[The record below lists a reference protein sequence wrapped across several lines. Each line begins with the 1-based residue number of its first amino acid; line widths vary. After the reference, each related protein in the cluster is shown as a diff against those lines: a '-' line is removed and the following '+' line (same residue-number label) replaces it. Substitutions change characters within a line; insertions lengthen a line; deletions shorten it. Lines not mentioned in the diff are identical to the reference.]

1 MSTNPFDFQLPILE
15 PGHAGGSGK
24 GFLYSAHSGASY
36 TVRRLICN
44 RPIGTAYCL

>member
-24 GFLYSAHSGASY
+24 GFL
-36 TVRRLICN
+36 TNTLNLRL
-44 RPIGTAYCL
+44 PINCVAFQR